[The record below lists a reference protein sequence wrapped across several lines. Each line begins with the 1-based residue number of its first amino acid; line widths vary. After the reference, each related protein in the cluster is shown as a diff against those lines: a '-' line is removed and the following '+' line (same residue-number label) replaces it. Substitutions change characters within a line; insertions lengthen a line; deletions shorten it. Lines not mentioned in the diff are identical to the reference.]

1 MNVTGNFKP
10 MDTLRIVTPASYGS
24 AANYRL
30 VKLAASIFMAAVI
43 SIFATSCSKEKVED
57 PVVSVT
63 AAKVKTGTVQRIV
76 EADAVLFPL
85 QQAAIVPKL
94 TAPVKQFYVKRGS
107 KVHKGQ
113 LLAVLEN
120 QDLAAA
126 KEENKGAFEQAE
138 ATYVTSTAA
147 SLPEEVQKATA
158 DTQFAKEQFDAQQKL
173 YDSRQELFNQG
184 ALPRKD
190 LDQAGVAL
198 TQARSQYELAK
209 RHLDSL
215 NAVVKQQT
223 LKGYEGQLSSA
234 KGKYMGAQAQYGYSE
249 IRSPI
254 DGVVT
259 DRPLYPGEMPAAGS
273 PLITVM
279 DVSSVTARAHIP
291 QKDAATLKVG
301 DEATLEIPGL
311 EKPVDGKV
319 TLVSPALDPN
329 STTVEVWV
337 QAKNPHQTLK
347 PGTSVRLSVVSDS
360 VNDALVVPAAAILTG
375 PDGATTAMVVG
386 ADQKAHQTAI
396 KTGIR
401 QEDNVQIVE
410 GLKEGQSVVVAGA
423 FGLPDNTKITV
434 EEEKEKEADKDKDKD
449 KGSDKPSAGSESA
462 AKDSGKSDKGDK
474 E

>member
-1 MNVTGNFKP
+1 MS
-10 MDTLRIVTPASYGS
+10 PADED
-24 AANYRL
+24 AFAH
-30 VKLAASIFMAAVI
+30 AV
-43 SIFATSCSKEKVED
+43 EN
-57 PVVSVT
+57 
-63 AAKVKTGTVQRIV
+63 
-76 EADAVLFPL
+76 
-85 QQAAIVPKL
+85 
-94 TAPVKQFYVKRGS
+94 
-107 KVHKGQ
+107 
-113 LLAVLEN
+113 LLADSALR
-120 QDLAAA
+120 
-126 KEENKGAFEQAE
+126 EQLGRNG
-138 ATYVTSTAA
+138 S
-147 SLPEEVQKATA
+147 
-158 DTQFAKEQFDAQQKL
+158 QFAKEQFDAQQKL

-198 TQARSQYELAK
+198 TQARAQYELAK

-273 PLITVM
+273 PLVTVM

-301 DEATLEIPGL
+301 DEATLEIPGI
-311 EKPVDGKV
+311 EKPADGKV

-360 VNDALVVPAAAILTG
+360 VNDALVVPAAAVLTG
-375 PDGATTAMVVG
+375 SDGATTAMVVG

-423 FGLPDNTKITV
+423 YGLPDNTKITV
-434 EEEKEKEADKDKDKD
+434 EEAKEKDKEADKEKEA
-449 KGSDKPSAGSESA
+449 DKPSAGSESA
-462 AKDSGKSDKGDK
+462 AKGSVKGDK
-474 E
+474 EGDKE

>member
-1 MNVTGNFKP
+1 MN
-10 MDTLRIVTPASYGS
+10 TLKTTSPTNYRSAGS
-24 AANYRL
+24 YRL
-30 VKLAASIFMAAVI
+30 VKLAVSIFMAAVI
-43 SIFATSCSKEKVED
+43 SIFATGCSKEKVED

-94 TAPVKQFYVKRGS
+94 TAPVKKFYVKRGS

-138 ATYVTSTAA
+138 AAYVTSTAA

-249 IRSPI
+249 IHSPI

-279 DVSSVTARAHIP
+279 DISSVTARAHIP

-311 EKPVDGKV
+311 EKPAEGKV

-337 QAKNPHQTLK
+337 QAKNPHQTLR

-375 PDGATTAMVVG
+375 ADGATTAMVVG
-386 ADQKAHQTAI
+386 PDQKAHQTAI

-423 FGLPDNTKITV
+423 YGLPDNTKITV
-434 EEEKEKEADKDKDKD
+434 EEAKEKEADKDDKDKD
-449 KGSDKPSAGSESA
+449 KETDKPSAGSESA
-462 AKDSGKSDKGDK
+462 AKDSGKGEK

>member
-1 MNVTGNFKP
+1 LTGNLKP
-10 MDTLRIVTPASYGS
+10 MKTLKITNPASYRS
-24 AANYRL
+24 AENYRL
-30 VKLAASIFMAAVI
+30 VSLAVSIFMAAVI
-43 SIFATSCSKEKVED
+43 SISATGCSKEKVED

-76 EADAVLFPL
+76 GADAVLFPL

-94 TAPVKQFYVKRGS
+94 TTPVKQFYVKRGS

-279 DVSSVTARAHIP
+279 DISSVTARAHIP

-311 EKPVDGKV
+311 EKPAEGKV

-337 QAKNPHQTLK
+337 QAKNPHQTLR

-375 PDGATTAMVVG
+375 ADGATTAMVVG
-386 ADQKAHQTAI
+386 PDQKAHQTAI

-423 FGLPDNTKITV
+423 YGLPDNTKITV
-434 EEEKEKEADKDKDKD
+434 EEAKEKEADKDDKDKD
-449 KGSDKPSAGSESA
+449 KETDKPSAGSESA
-462 AKDSGKSDKGDK
+462 AKDSGKGEK

>member
-1 MNVTGNFKP
+1 
-10 MDTLRIVTPASYGS
+10 
-24 AANYRL
+24 
-30 VKLAASIFMAAVI
+30 MAAAI
-43 SIFATSCSKEKVED
+43 SIFATGCSKEKVED

-311 EKPVDGKV
+311 EKPADGKV

-360 VNDALVVPAAAILTG
+360 VSDALVVPAAAILTG
-375 PDGATTAMVVG
+375 SDGATTAMVVG

-401 QEDNVQIVE
+401 QEDSVQIVE

-423 FGLPDNTKITV
+423 YGLPDNTKITV

-449 KGSDKPSAGSESA
+449 KDKESDKPSAGAESA

-474 E
+474 EDKE